1 MEAPAL
7 SEPRASSAPPTT
19 NPPET
24 ERVHRLGVVTT
35 NARTTETLRCA
46 LENAGHEV
54 VTLDAGDALFGA
66 IQAQAPDLLLL
77 DADLDTT
84 SPFELCGELRA
95 TKAGRFLPIVLV
107 TMERA
112 PESLVAAGLLA
123 GADDFC
129 APIDRPT
136 EFLARIGVQLRQKRF
151 RDRLR
156 RVRHERDH
164 YRRASKVDPL
174 TGLLNRGS
182 FDSALGETMTGDAGF
197 AILFVDIDH
206 FKSINDNYGHE
217 TGDEALRKVARCIE
231 RSARG
236 QDRCGRY
243 GGEEF
248 VVLVAG
254 ADQQIALAVA
264 ERHRRNIEMLEIPGL
279 PRAITASVGVAVFD
293 TQRPDL
299 SRQAL
304 YRRADAA
311 LYRAKEQGRNRVVL
325 APGPGERLRVVE
337 PPADARISDPGPPPA
352 ARGAE
357 LAVKPPRASER
368 AALPP
373 APSRSSDRIP
383 AAPGTA
389 RSAEPPKSRT
399 TDPALKGPRSERSS
413 KGPTSDRAPRADD
426 LEARLLRAMSHRA
439 GLPLLPEAAASA
451 LELARDPR
459 SDMPRIAKLV
469 DRDPTLAA
477 RFIALANS
485 PLYSYGSRVVSTHA
499 ALVRLGLATSR
510 DLLLQVVYERSK
522 GGLKQFQ
529 PEVEQ
534 SFKRSVIAALAAVDV
549 ARCLNVL
556 FEDAYLCGL
565 LHDIGEG
572 RIYRVLG
579 ELEGPKPP
587 EAVRALVDKHH
598 ARAGA
603 EVARTWGLPQ
613 AVVEAC
619 DMHHQPPGAVP
630 ERVKII
636 MIADT
641 IAEAAMAPPL
651 APPVRPARPASV
663 PGMRAVPA
671 RVSTV
676 PPPPRGFSAEQ
687 TARLA
692 ELGFD
697 PKLGTVVLQGVS
709 VAGRMIR

>member
-1 MEAPAL
+1 MDAPAL
-7 SEPRASSAPPTT
+7 SEQPRTTSAPPTT
-19 NPPET
+19 NPPDD
-24 ERVHRLGVVTT
+24 ERVHKLALVTADGGTASKLRGV
-35 NARTTETLRCA
+35 
-46 LENAGHEV
+46 LEAAGHEV
-54 VTLDAGDALFGA
+54 LPMGAGDGLFAA
-66 IQAQAPDLLLL
+66 IQNAGPDLVLL
-77 DADLDTT
+77 DADIDAA

-95 TKAGRFLPIVLV
+95 TKAGRFLPLVLV
-107 TMERA
+107 TMQPA
-112 PESLVAAGLLA
+112 GESLIAAGLMA

-129 APIDRPT
+129 CPADRPT
-136 EFLARIGVQLRQKRF
+136 EFLARVAVQLRQKRV

-156 RVRHERDH
+156 RVRSERDH
-164 YRRASKVDPL
+164 YRRASKLDAL

-182 FDSALGETMTGDAGF
+182 FDSALGDTMTGDSGF
-197 AILFVDIDH
+197 AILFIDVDH
-206 FKSINDNYGHE
+206 FKAINDNYGHE

-236 QDRCGRY
+236 HDRCGRY

-254 ADQQIALAVA
+254 ADLPIALAVA
-264 ERHRRNIEMLEIPGL
+264 ERHRKNIEAIEIPGL
-279 PRAITASVGVAVFD
+279 PARITASVGVAIFD
-293 TQRPDL
+293 PARPDL

-311 LYRAKEQGRNRVVL
+311 LYRAKEEGRNRVVL
-325 APGPGERLRVVE
+325 APAPGERLRVVE
-337 PPADARISDPGPPPA
+337 PPKPREAPSDVA
-352 ARGAE
+352 ARTSD
-357 LAVKPPRASER
+357 RASVNTPPTARSLR
-368 AALPP
+368 AP
-373 APSRSSDRIP
+373 APRSSDRV
-383 AAPGTA
+383 
-389 RSAEPPKSRT
+389 
-399 TDPALKGPRSERSS
+399 
-413 KGPTSDRAPRADD
+413 PRAED

-439 GLPLLPEAAASA
+439 GLPLLPEAAAQA

-510 DLLLQVVYERSK
+510 DLLLQVVYERTK
-522 GGLKQFQ
+522 GGLKHYQA
-529 PEVEQ
+529 EVET
-534 SFKRSVIAALAAVDV
+534 SFRRSVIAALAAVDI
-549 ARCLNVL
+549 ARCKDVG

-565 LHDIGEG
+565 LHDLGEG
-572 RIYRVLG
+572 RIYRVLS
-579 ELEGPKPP
+579 ELEGDHAP
-587 EAVRALVDKHH
+587 EAVKALVEKHH

-619 DMHHQPPGAVP
+619 EAHHHKPSGVT

-636 MIADT
+636 MIADC

-651 APPVRPARPASV
+651 APLPRAAAAST

-671 RVSTV
+671 RISTV

-687 TARLA
+687 RARLV
-692 ELGFD
+692 ELDFEA
-697 PKLGTVVLQGVS
+697 KLATVVLQGVS